1 MTSRT
6 AGALA
11 LSLVILTVF
20 ACKKSS
26 TPSKSSTT
34 YLTQSSWKVQSL
46 GIDQDKNGTVDY
58 DITSTLPACQLDNTY
73 TFKSDGT
80 GTTDEG
86 ATKCNSTD
94 PQTTPF
100 TWVFKNNETV
110 LSGNFGISNGDAN
123 ISTLNDTNLTLWKDS
138 TYASTPVRIYLTLKH

>member
-1 MTSRT
+1 MKAVT
-6 AGALA
+6 AWALA
-11 LSLVILTVF
+11 FSLLIIAALS
-20 ACKKSS
+20 CKKSS
-26 TPSKSSTT
+26 GSSKSHTT
-34 YLTQSSWKVQSL
+34 YLTQSSWKIQSL
-46 GIDQDKNGTVDY
+46 GVDANKDGTVDY
-58 DITSTLPACQLDNTY
+58 DITSSLPACQLDNIY

-100 TWVFKNNETV
+100 TWAFKSNETI

-123 ISTLNDTNLTLWKDS
+123 IATLNDTNFVLWRDS
-138 TYASTPVRIYLTLKH
+138 TYSGNPVRIYLTLKH

>member
-1 MTSRT
+1 M
-6 AGALA
+6 
-11 LSLVILTVF
+11 
-20 ACKKSS
+20 
-26 TPSKSSTT
+26 
-34 YLTQSSWKVQSL
+34 

-58 DITSTLPACQLDNTY
+58 DITSTLLPCQLDNTY

-100 TWVFKNNETV
+100 TWVFKNNGTV
-110 LSGNFGISNGDAN
+110 LSGNFGISNGDVN
-123 ISTLNDTNLTLWKDS
+123 IATLNDTNLTLWQDS
-138 TYASTPVRIYLTLKH
+138 TYLSVPVRIYLTLKH